1 MQQIRKDEVPGKCAR
16 LCSDTVSATASKGEQ
31 GERLHSS
38 GFLNSGYR
46 DTNKGRTA
54 PSLHVNNQ
62 RENSSKPSRQQ
73 PKGEHLQAFTSTT
86 KGNTPPILH
95 VNKGRT
101 PPSLHVNKGRTPP
114 SLHVNNQRENTSK
127 PSRQQPK
134 GIHLPAFTSAEGEQ
148 LQAVS
153 STNKGRTAPQLG
165 FLNIGYTLINI
176 NKGGTEHNMRSF
188 CLFVFKGR
196 TVSPSR
202 VPQQRLS

>member
-1 MQQIRKDEVPGKCAR
+1 MPVRGLHVNTSLGRSKQSLMHREGRMQQIRKHEVPGKCAR
-16 LCSDTVSATASKGEQ
+16 LCSDTVSATASQGEQ

-38 GFLNSGYR
+38 GFLNSGRR

-73 PKGEHLQAFTSTT
+73 PKGIHLQAFTST
-86 KGNTPPILH
+86 KGE
-95 VNKGRT
+95 
-101 PPSLHVNKGRTPP
+101 
-114 SLHVNNQRENTSK
+114 Q
-127 PSRQQPK
+127 
-134 GIHLPAFTSAEGEQ
+134 LPTFTSTEGEH

-165 FLNIGYTLINI
+165 ALNIGYTLINI
-176 NKGGTEHNMRSF
+176 NKGGTEHNMRSV

-196 TVSPSR
+196 TLSPSR
-202 VPQQRLS
+202 VPQQRQS